1 MPEWLQRAKWLSL
14 SELSRSEAE
23 QISHFLVAESIRVGR
38 RSDGSGESVT
48 IRYNTTDQ
56 SCVDFALMVEEEC
69 WKRGAHT
76 LMRPGSFAR
85 ERIKLSSKPEDALRE
100 VEPLVLRI
108 AETADVDIY
117 IGECDAPDFTA
128 GLVDKWKLGAPSRQK
143 YRETMDDRNARW
155 AYVGWPLPSAALG
168 YGVDPQEFRR
178 ILFNSIRQSFS
189 KDLMSNIEY
198 YGDALRG
205 KDKVRI
211 IAKDGTDLG
220 FTIKGRP
227 VLLDDPT
234 ISAEDVARG
243 DVGLNIP
250 CGEVFVAPLETTA
263 NGTIIFDQVALP
275 GFGKTTN
282 LKLTFAEGRV
292 VEISADEG
300 ADKFSKFL
308 DANTGDKDRIAEL
321 GIGCNPSAKYT
332 GGSIIV
338 DEKIF
343 GTIHIAIGSNT
354 GSYHGIN
361 RASSHLDMIKNMKQ
375 GELHADGKPVMKNGL
390 PAR

>member
-1 MPEWLQRAKWLSL
+1 MPVWLQRSKWLSL

-23 QISHFLVAESIRVGR
+23 QISHYLVAESIRVGR
-38 RSDGSGESVT
+38 RSDGSGESVI

-56 SCVDFALMVEEEC
+56 SCVDFALKVEEEC

-85 ERIKLSSKPEDALRE
+85 ERIRLSSKPEDSLRE
-100 VEPLVLRI
+100 VEPLILRI
-108 AETADVDIY
+108 AETADVDVY
-117 IGECDAPDFTA
+117 IGECDDPDFTA
-128 GLVDKWKLGAPSRQK
+128 GLVDKWKLGASSRQK
-143 YRETMDDRNARW
+143 YRETMDDRNVRW

-168 YGVDPQEFRR
+168 YGVGQQEFRR
-178 ILFNSIRQSFS
+178 ILFDSIRQSFS

-205 KDKVRI
+205 KDEVRI
-211 IAKDGTDLG
+211 VAKDGTDLG
-220 FTIKGRP
+220 FTIKDRP

-234 ISAEDVARG
+234 ISTEDVARG

-263 NGTIIFDQVALP
+263 NGSIIFDEVALP
-275 GFGKTTN
+275 GFGKITN
-282 LKLTFAEGRV
+282 LKLKFDEGRV
-292 VEISADEG
+292 VEVSADDG
-300 ADKFSKFL
+300 ADRFHRFL

-321 GIGCNPSAKYT
+321 GIGCNPGAKYT

-338 DEKIF
+338 DEKIC

-354 GSYHGIN
+354 GSFHGIN

-375 GELHADGKPVMKNGL
+375 GELHVDGKLVMKNGL

>member
-1 MPEWLQRAKWLSL
+1 M
-14 SELSRSEAE
+14 
-23 QISHFLVAESIRVGR
+23 AESIRVGR
-38 RSDGSGESVT
+38 RSDGSGESVI

-85 ERIKLSSKPEDALRE
+85 ERIKLSSKPEDSLRE
-100 VEPLVLRI
+100 VEPLVLRM
-108 AETADVDIY
+108 AETTDVDIY
-117 IGECDAPDFTA
+117 IGECDDPEFTA

-143 YRETMDDRNARW
+143 YRETMDDRNVRW

-168 YGVDPQEFRR
+168 YGVDQQEFRR

-198 YGDALRG
+198 YGNALRG
-205 KDKVRI
+205 KERVRI

-227 VLLDDPT
+227 VLLDDPA
-234 ISAEDVARG
+234 ISVEDVARG

-250 CGEVFVAPLETTA
+250 GGDVFVAPLETTA

-292 VEISADEG
+292 VEINADDG

-321 GIGCNPSAKYT
+321 GIGCNPGAKYT

-354 GSYHGIN
+354 DSYHGIN
-361 RASSHLDMIKNMKQ
+361 RASSHLDIIKNMKQ

>member
-1 MPEWLQRAKWLSL
+1 L
-14 SELSRSEAE
+14 SELSRSEVE
-23 QISHFLVAESIRVGR
+23 QIAHFLVSESIRVGK

-56 SCVDFALMVEEEC
+56 SCVDFAQTVEVEC

-85 ERIKLSSKPEDALRE
+85 ERIKLSSKPEDSLRE
-100 VEPLVLRI
+100 VEPLMLRI
-108 AETADVDIY
+108 AETTDVDIY
-117 IGECDAPDFTA
+117 IGECDDPNFTA
-128 GLVDKWKLGAPSRQK
+128 GFVDKWRLGAPSRQK
-143 YRETMDDRNARW
+143 YRETMDDRNVRW
-155 AYVGWPLPSAALG
+155 AYVGWPLPSAARG
-168 YGVDPQEFRR
+168 YGVDQQEFRR

-189 KDLMSNIEY
+189 KDLMTNIEY
-198 YGDALRG
+198 YAGALSG
-205 KDKVRI
+205 KERVRI
-211 IAKDGTDLG
+211 TAEDGTDLG

-227 VLLDDPT
+227 VLTDDPT
-234 ISAEDVARG
+234 ISVEDVARG

-263 NGTIIFDQVALP
+263 NGTIIFDEVALP
-275 GFGKTTN
+275 GFGKVTS
-282 LKLTFAEGRV
+282 LRLQFAEGRV
-292 VEISADEG
+292 VEASAAAG
-300 ADKFSKFL
+300 ADLFHKFL
-308 DANTGDKDRIAEL
+308 DANTGDKDRIAEF
-321 GIGCNPSAKYT
+321 GIGCNPGAKYT

-338 DEKIF
+338 DEKIY

-361 RASSHLDMIKNMKQ
+361 RASTHLDMIKNMKH
-375 GELHADGKPVMKNGL
+375 GEIQVDGKPMMKNGL

>member
-1 MPEWLQRAKWLSL
+1 L

-23 QISHFLVAESIRVGR
+23 QIAHFLVAESIHVRKR
-38 RSDGSGESVT
+38 RDGSGESVI

-108 AETADVDIY
+108 AETTDIDIY
-117 IGECDAPDFTA
+117 IGECDDPNFTA
-128 GLVDKWKLGAPSRQK
+128 GLVDRWRLGAPSRQK
-143 YRETMDDRNARW
+143 YREIMDDRNVRW

-168 YGVDPQEFRR
+168 YGLDQQEFRR

-211 IAKDGTDLG
+211 IAQDGTDLS

-263 NGTIIFDQVALP
+263 NGTIVFDEVALP
-275 GFGKTTN
+275 GFGKVMN
-282 LKLTFAEGRV
+282 LKLQFAEGRV
-292 VEISADEG
+292 VEVSAADG
-300 ADKFSKFL
+300 ADRFHKFL

-321 GIGCNPSAKYT
+321 GIGCNPGAKYT

-338 DEKIF
+338 DEKIY
-343 GTIHIAIGSNT
+343 GTVHIAIGGNA

-361 RASSHLDMIKNMKQ
+361 RASSHLDMIKNMEQ
-375 GELHADGKPVMKNGL
+375 GELQVDGKPVMKNGL

>member
-1 MPEWLQRAKWLSL
+1 L

-23 QISHFLVAESIRVGR
+23 RIAHFLVAESMRVGK
-38 RSDGSGESVT
+38 RSDGSGESVI

-69 WKRGAHT
+69 WKQGAHT

-85 ERIKLSSKPEDALRE
+85 KRIKLSNTPEDSLRE

-108 AETADVDIY
+108 AETTDVDIY
-117 IGECDAPDFTA
+117 IGECDDPNFAVS
-128 GLVDKWKLGAPSRQK
+128 LVDKWRLGAPSRQK
-143 YRETMDDRNARW
+143 YREIMNDRNVRW
-155 AYVGWPLPSAALG
+155 AYVGWPLPSAAMG
-168 YGVDPQEFRR
+168 YGVDQQEFRR

-198 YGDALRG
+198 YRDALRG
-205 KDKVRI
+205 KEKVRVT
-211 IAKDGTDLG
+211 AEDGTDLS

-263 NGTIIFDQVALP
+263 NGTIMFDEVALP
-275 GFGKTTN
+275 GFGKVMN
-282 LKLTFAEGRV
+282 LKLQFAEGRV
-292 VEISADEG
+292 VEVSAADG
-300 ADKFSKFL
+300 ADRFRKFL

-321 GIGCNPSAKYT
+321 GIGCNPGAKYT
-332 GGSIIV
+332 GGSVIV
-338 DEKIF
+338 DEKIY
-343 GTIHIAIGSNT
+343 GTIHVAIGDNT

-361 RASSHLDMIKNMKQ
+361 RASSHLDMIKDMKQ
-375 GELHADGKPVMKNGL
+375 GELQVDGKPVMKNGL

>member
-1 MPEWLQRAKWLSL
+1 L
-14 SELSRSEAE
+14 SELSRPEAE
-23 QISHFLVAESIRVGR
+23 QISHFLVAESIRIGK
-38 RSDGSGESVT
+38 RSDGSGESVI

-85 ERIKLSSKPEDALRE
+85 ERIKLSSKREDSLRE

-117 IGECDAPDFTA
+117 IGECDDPDFTA
-128 GLVDKWKLGAPSRQK
+128 GLVDRWKLGAPSRQK
-143 YRETMDDRNARW
+143 YREIMDDRNVRW
-155 AYVGWPLPSAALG
+155 AYVGWPLPSVALG
-168 YGVDPQEFRR
+168 YGVDQQEFRR

-198 YGDALRG
+198 YGEALRG

-211 IAKDGTDLG
+211 ISKDGTDLG

-234 ISAEDVARG
+234 ISTEDVARG

-263 NGTIIFDQVALP
+263 NGTIIFDEVALP

-282 LKLTFAEGRV
+282 LKLKFDQGRV
-292 VEISADEG
+292 IESAADDG
-300 ADKFSKFL
+300 ADRFHKFL

-321 GIGCNPSAKYT
+321 GIGCNPGAKYT

-338 DEKIF
+338 DEKIY

-361 RASSHLDMIKNMKQ
+361 RASSHLDMVKDMRQ
-375 GELHADGKPVMKNGL
+375 GELYIDGKLVMKDRL